1 MPINE
6 ARSSDRQRVR
16 GGSVETFGE
25 ERASFLS
32 FLTTRGSA
40 TAATDPRTRAATVDR
55 IDVRTPTY
63 HPDPPTR
70 TRDHPR

>member
-1 MPINE
+1 MRMPCTSSTNRS
-6 ARSSDRQRVR
+6 ARTRTHTAPLRACGHQGQRYSR
-16 GGSVETFGE
+16 DGPTH
-25 ERASFLS
+25 A
-32 FLTTRGSA
+32 
-40 TAATDPRTRAATVDR
+40 RAATVDR